1 MGEGGQ
7 KAQTSNRKIN
17 ELGDV
22 MHSMVTVLNTY
33 SSGCTVP
40 FKVVSSQDRKT
51 EKREEQGRKEEKKK
65 EKREE

>member
-1 MGEGGQ
+1 
-7 KAQTSNRKIN
+7 
-17 ELGDV
+17 
-22 MHSMVTVLNTY
+22 MHSMVTVLNIY

-65 EKREE
+65 EKREEGRRKEEKEERKKTVCERPR